1 MLEMVARSWWILL
14 LRGVLAIGFGV
25 AALAWPEITIL
36 ALVIVFGAYALVDGV
51 LDIMMAAGGRGPAGV
66 RLSGMIRTWLVV
78 MGLIGIAAGLVAF
91 FWPDITAVALLWV
104 IAFWAIL
111 VGILQLLTAWRL
123 RAELTNEW
131 MFVLAGLLSM
141 ALGVLLAVRPDV
153 GALAVVAWIGIF
165 AIAWGVAL
173 SILAFRVKGLATDAA
188 PATG

>member
-1 MLEMVARSWWILL
+1 VLEVVARSWWILL

-51 LDIMMAAGGRGPAGV
+51 LDIMMAAGGRGPAGAP
-66 RLSGMIRTWLVV
+66 LSGGIRTWLVV

-111 VGILQLLTAWRL
+111 VGLLQLLTAWRL

-131 MFVLAGLLSM
+131 MFVLAGLLSI
-141 ALGVLLAVRPDV
+141 ALGVLLAVRPDL
-153 GALAVVAWIGIF
+153 GALAVVTWIGIF

-173 SILAFRVKGLATDAA
+173 SILAFRVRGLSIDAA
-188 PATG
+188 STTG